1 MPVSYTTWF
10 SLTMRGLIL
19 EQKKNVFPCKEQAL
33 GMVNKTNAAIL
44 FLFPLNCSML
54 TFLEPEGRFELGH
67 PGPSGSPVVPA
78 RPATERDK

>member
-1 MPVSYTTWF
+1 MVFPNNERTDI
-10 SLTMRGLIL
+10 GA
-19 EQKKNVFPCKEQAL
+19 EKNVFPCKEQAL